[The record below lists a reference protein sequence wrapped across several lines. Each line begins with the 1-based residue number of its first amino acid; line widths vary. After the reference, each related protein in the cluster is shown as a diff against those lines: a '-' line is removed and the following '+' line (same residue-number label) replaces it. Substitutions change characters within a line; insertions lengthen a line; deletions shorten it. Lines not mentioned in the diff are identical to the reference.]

1 MALDDISAS
10 DHSSSLEPSWAH
22 QWLPQTSPPATCYI
36 MSKQSP
42 TITRQMCS
50 GIDMQI
56 HAGSRPSYP
65 NSHPDLRVKERR
77 RPAMDYTS
85 NDSVCLSMVLKKNK
99 LELSTPNKW
108 AKSRMQINAV
118 STQYSWNCDSFLF
131 GHMPYRYRRMH
142 LLQDIREVR
151 SWHVLKFY
159 KCINT
164 CWPTMHLCCCSWM
177 APTKDNASIFSL
189 NLTAGCHNRGHVGS
203 KILLQQNPSGA
214 S

>member
-1 MALDDISAS
+1 MVSTCRSMLAL
-10 DHSSSLEPSWAH
+10 AH
-22 QWLPQTSPPATCYI
+22 LN
-36 MSKQSP
+36 
-42 TITRQMCS
+42 
-50 GIDMQI
+50 
-56 HAGSRPSYP
+56 P
-65 NSHPDLRVKERR
+65 NSHPDLRVNACR
-77 RPAMDYTS
+77 RPAMDCTS
-85 NDSVCLSMVLKKNK
+85 NDSGVDSSSLFFFNSMDKQ
-99 LELSTPNKW
+99 TNKW

-131 GHMPYRYRRMH
+131 GHMPYLYRRMH

-159 KCINT
+159 KCIHT